1 VTELAPYRQFLLLG
15 PLPGWRA
22 SATALTE
29 DAHGAYRLDALPG
42 AAQPLAL
49 PDAAAPC
56 APVAIAVSARRGCEA
71 RHDQRIV
78 VLDASDQRVEL
89 IDTAGE
95 RPRHTLP
102 GIGGRGRDAR
112 HFRRAQDIALLEHR
126 ALAIADAGHRQVKIF
141 SAYPHALLGVWGS
154 LGAPTRLAAGIDGLL
169 WVLDSD
175 GARVFSLDRDGRQ
188 RTTLAGITAPAAV
201 AANAY
206 GKIAVLDG
214 NDVKVFAQAAAS
226 SVSLGQVPA
235 AASITFGP
243 GGFVYVGTMTGL
255 IYSFAPHADG
265 TWRAVGVGV
274 LGEAAAINRLIWQGG
289 TTLLALVRPPD
300 AHASQLWRIDTGAA
314 FVTQGTLSSDE
325 LNSGLAGCVWHR
337 IALDADLPAG
347 TAIEVRTGAYD
358 TSGGSAVP
366 DLVPAP
372 IVLAAGNIDCLVQGG
387 PGQYLKL
394 TLTLR
399 GNGSA
404 TPVLRGI
411 RVWYPRKSWLQFLP
425 AIFQED
431 DESASF
437 LSRFLSILQTNF
449 DDFDETI
456 DNIAALFD
464 PLSVPDKWYAW
475 LAAWLAL
482 PIEPT
487 WTDAQRRAVLK
498 GAYRN
503 YQRRGTAAG
512 LEQLVADYA
521 GVGARLVEH
530 FRLRQLI
537 VLSDDLSR
545 AVTTD
550 AGRLWSR
557 DFYRRL
563 QLGVYSQVGMFKLV
577 GEPEPGIE
585 PVAWGAS
592 EFSVFFDAEPATVEV
607 TRKKVA
613 AVVEREK
620 PAHTM
625 ATYRPVYPRMRLGVQ
640 ATLGVDTR
648 VGEVGQ
654 AVLGS
659 ISTLGYDAVL
669 APSELELG
677 MRAIGASVRS
687 RLGVDTRLV

>member
-1 VTELAPYRQFLLLG
+1 VTALAPYLQFLLLG

-22 SATALTE
+22 AAVGLTE
-29 DAHGAYRLDALPG
+29 DAAGAYRLDALPG
-42 AAQPLAL
+42 AARPVAL
-49 PDAAAPC
+49 PDTAAPRV
-56 APVAIAVSARRGCEA
+56 PVAITAAAHHAREA
-71 RHDQRIV
+71 QRLQGIWVLDGADQRI
-78 VLDASDQRVEL
+78 EL
-89 IDTAGE
+89 IDTTGE
-95 RPRHTLP
+95 RPRHVLP

-112 HFRRAQDIALLEHR
+112 HFRRARDIALLEHG
-126 ALAIADAGHRQVKIF
+126 ALAVADTGHGQVKIF
-141 SAYPHALLGVWGS
+141 SAYPYALLAVWDA
-154 LGAPTRLAAGIDGLL
+154 LGAPARLAAGMDGLL

-175 GARVFSLDRDGRQ
+175 GARVFSLDRDGQ
-188 RTTLAGITAPAAV
+188 QGTILAGVTVPQAV
-201 AANAY
+201 AADAT
-206 GKIAVLDG
+206 GKVAVIDG
-214 NDVKVFAQAAAS
+214 TDVKVFGRAGDT
-226 SVSLGQVPA
+226 SVSLGEVPA
-235 AASITFGP
+235 ATAIAFGP
-243 GGFVYVGTMTGL
+243 GGFVYVGTTTGL
-255 IYSFAPHADG
+255 IYSFAPNADRS
-265 TWRAVGVGV
+265 WRAVGIGV
-274 LGEAAAINRLIWQGG
+274 LGEAAAIDRLIWPGG
-289 TTLLALVRPPD
+289 TTLLALVQTSS
-300 AHASQLWRIDTGAA
+300 AHAARLWRIDTAAA
-314 FVTQGTLSSDE
+314 FVPQGTLSSDE
-325 LNSGLAGCVWHR
+325 LNSGLVECVWHR
-337 IALDADLPAG
+337 VALDADIPPG
-347 TAIEVRTGAYD
+347 TAIEVRTEAYD
-358 TSGGSAVP
+358 TRGGRAAP

-372 IVLAAGNIDCLVQGG
+372 IVLAAGNVDCLIQGG

-399 GNGSA
+399 GNGAA
-404 TPVLRGI
+404 TPVLRGLRI
-411 RVWYPRKSWLQFLP
+411 WYPRASWLQFLP
-425 AIFQED
+425 AVYQED

-437 LSRFLSILQTNF
+437 LSRFLSILQTDF
-449 DDFDETI
+449 DGFDETI
-456 DNIAALFD
+456 DNISALFD
-464 PLSVPDKWYAW
+464 PLSVPDEWYAW

-498 GAYRN
+498 SAYRN
-503 YQRRGTAAG
+503 YQHRGTSEG
-512 LEQLVADYA
+512 LKQLITDYA
-521 GVGARLVEH
+521 GVAARLVEH

-537 VLSDDLSR
+537 VLPDDPDK
-545 AVTTD
+545 AVTTN
-550 AGRLWSR
+550 AGRLWSG

-585 PVAWGAS
+585 PVAWGAN
-592 EFSVFFDAEPATVEV
+592 EFSVFFDAEPATMEA

-677 MRAIGASVRS
+677 MQMIGATVRP
-687 RLGVDTRLV
+687 RVGVNTRLV